1 MKNSNIFLT
10 GLLVAAVSLSACDD
24 DKQLTLDAPEVK
36 LMEEIKL
43 EVSEVLPLPVGMD
56 TTITYT
62 CGPETADDLTVIFS
76 SSDESI
82 ATVDQN
88 GTIRGIKPGEAPP
101 STPSPARP
109 LSPPRTPSA
118 SKSTTPWHRYR

>member
-76 SSDESI
+76 STRTAQSAAS
-82 ATVDQN
+82 N
-88 GTIRGIKPGEAPP
+88 
-101 STPSPARP
+101 PARP

>member
-43 EVSEVLPLPVGMD
+43 EVSEVLR
-56 TTITYT
+56 
-62 CGPETADDLTVIFS
+62 C
-76 SSDESI
+76 
-82 ATVDQN
+82 
-88 GTIRGIKPGEAPP
+88 R
-101 STPSPARP
+101 
-109 LSPPRTPSA
+109 
-118 SKSTTPWHRYR
+118 